1 MLRINQLAK
10 ELGIANQEVIE
21 AAEKRLGLQ
30 GKSHSS
36 NLTDDQADQIRRTFQ
51 GKQKGAPEAPPLA
64 VHKPS
69 AAVKVVKGGGAPAP
83 SHGSDSVEH
92 GESSAQP
99 EAPKPAP
106 AVLVKPA
113 VLIKKAEP
121 APEAPSAPSTPET
134 VKPAAPA
141 ATTPEPATVASQ
153 PEGQAAATTPGAAI
167 SQPAVPEA
175 APAATQET
183 FSRLKVSTTPAAAA
197 PRDEKPA
204 RYIQLPPPRLTGPG
218 VARPASQPQPGVPST
233 PSGPRPEVGARPIV
247 QRPGQAPAPSQVQR
261 SGMPQKEKAVLQ
273 MATNTSRGEVRHD
286 VPAPSSPSRRPYI
299 PPAIT
304 QLRPD
309 QGFTRIK
316 TSDTPAPAPRTQE
329 PARYIQLP
337 QSRPASTGGMSRPG
351 GPGAR
356 PSGPGGPSRGPGGPS
371 RPGMGGARPG
381 GPGRP
386 GMGGGR
392 PGGPGRGPTITNTGP
407 IDPNSQ
413 KGPGRISQGGGK
425 KKKGGF
431 VRTKEEEL
439 DLKLRQP
446 RSRAQQIAT
455 EYIEEEVG
463 IVMLSEGVTVKE
475 LAEKCSRPAKDVVA
489 KLLHRGIFAT
499 INQPLDT
506 EMAKEI
512 AREFGYL
519 ADIVS
524 FEEDVQIS
532 ADEAAEVVGEKL
544 PRSPVVTIMGH
555 VDHGKT
561 SLLDAIRKTKV
572 AAGEIGGITQQVGA
586 YHVDV
591 KDPNTGE
598 MRQVVF
604 LDTPGHEAFTKMRA
618 RCAKVTDIAILVVAA
633 DDGVMPQTVES
644 INHAKA
650 ADVPLV
656 IAINKIDKPGAN
668 PDKVQQGLLQ
678 HGVQTEA
685 YGGDVPAVQ
694 VSAKTKQGLDEL
706 LETLLLV
713 ADLKE
718 LKAVYD
724 CPAAGSIIEG
734 RLDRGRGPVATV
746 LVQQGALKAGD
757 IFVAGATMG
766 RVRAM
771 FNDLGQKVTAVGPSS
786 AVQIL
791 GFEEVP
797 SAGDNFQVVED
808 EAKART
814 IVSFR
819 QEKAK
824 QVAQLRQRVT
834 LENLFS
840 TIKDGQVKELH
851 LIIKGDTQ
859 GSVESLVGQLERL
872 STDKVRVR
880 ILHSAAGTV
889 TENDVLLAEAS
900 KATII
905 AYHTKA
911 ERKAEELAK
920 EEGVDL
926 RFHDIIYKVTEEI
939 EQAMVGLLDA
949 TDKETIHGQA
959 EVRQIFKVNK
969 VVIAGSFVTEGKVQR
984 GYKVR
989 VKRGEET
996 IFTGGLKNLK
1006 RFKEDV
1012 SEVKNGLD
1020 CGISLDGF
1028 DGLKEGDIL
1037 EFFSMEKVIATSLG

>member
-10 ELGIANQEVIE
+10 ELGVANQEVIE
-21 AAEKRLGLQ
+21 ACEKRLGLP

-36 NLTDDQADQIRRTFQ
+36 NLTDDQADQLRRGFQ
-51 GKQKGAPEAPPLA
+51 GKHKGDHEAPPLA
-64 VHKPS
+64 LHKPS
-69 AAVKVVKGGGAPAP
+69 AAVKVVKGPAPAARLEP
-83 SHGSDSVEH
+83 KAEPRP
-92 GESSAQP
+92 EPQP
-99 EAPKPAP
+99 EPAKPAP
-106 AVLVKPA
+106 AVLVKKAEPRPEPP
-113 VLIKKAEP
+113 AEP
-121 APEAPSAPSTPET
+121 APEVQPAPKAAEPPAAEMPAPEAPARVSAP
-134 VKPAAPA
+134 APA
-141 ATTPEPATVASQ
+141 EPV
-153 PEGQAAATTPGAAI
+153 
-167 SQPAVPEA
+167 
-175 APAATQET
+175 QET
-183 FSRLKVSTTPAAAA
+183 FSRLKVSTTAPAPA
-197 PRDEKPA
+197 PREDKPA
-204 RYIQLPPPRLTGPG
+204 RYIQLPPARPTGP
-218 VARPASQPQPGVPST
+218 AAQRPAQAPTQPQAPAG
-233 PSGPRPEVGARPIV
+233 GPRPEAGARPIV
-247 QRPGQAPAPSQVQR
+247 QRPGQSPSNVQR

-273 MATNTSRGEVRHD
+273 MATNTGRGEVRHEP
-286 VPAPSSPSRRPYI
+286 VPPATPARRPYI

-304 QLRPD
+304 EMRTD
-309 QGFTRIK
+309 QGFSRIK
-316 TSDTPAPAPRTQE
+316 TSDTPAPAPRSTE

-337 QSRPASTGGMSRPG
+337 QARPAPG
-351 GPGAR
+351 SR
-356 PSGPGGPSRGPGGPS
+356 PSGPGGRPGGPGGPGRGPGGPGG
-371 RPGMGGARPG
+371 RPSGPGGRPG
-381 GPGRP
+381 GPGGRP
-386 GMGGGR
+386 MGSR
-392 PGGPGRGPTITNTGP
+392 PGGPGRGPSIPASGP

-413 KGPGRISQGGGK
+413 KGPGRGAHVGGK
-425 KKKGGF
+425 KKKGGY
-431 VRTKEEEL
+431 VRSKEEEL

-446 RSRAQQIAT
+446 RSRAQQVAS
-455 EYIEEEVG
+455 EYIEEEIG

-475 LAEKCSRPAKDVVA
+475 LAEKCNRPAKDVVA

-506 EMAKEI
+506 EMAKDI
-512 AREFGYL
+512 AREFGFL
-519 ADIVS
+519 ADIVT
-524 FEEDVQIS
+524 FEEDVQIM
-532 ADEAAEVVGEKL
+532 ADESGEVQGEKR
-544 PRSPVVTIMGH
+544 PRPPVVTIMGH

-572 AAGEIGGITQQVGA
+572 AAGEAGGITQHVGA

-618 RCAKVTDIAILVVAA
+618 RGAKVTDIAILVVAA

-650 ADVPLV
+650 ADVPLIV
-656 IAINKIDKPGAN
+656 AVNKVDKPGAN

-678 HGVQTEA
+678 HSVQTEA
-685 YGGDVPAVQ
+685 YGGDVPAVL

-706 LETLLLV
+706 LETILLV

-718 LKAVYD
+718 LKAVFD

-746 LVQQGALKAGD
+746 LVQRGTLKAGD

-771 FNDLGQKVTAVGPSS
+771 FDDLGRKVTEVGPSS

-814 IVSFR
+814 IATFR

-824 QVAQLRQRVT
+824 QAAQQKQRAT
-834 LENLFS
+834 LETLFS
-840 TIKDGQVKELH
+840 TIKDGQVKELA
-851 LIIKGDTQ
+851 LIIKADTQ

-880 ILHSAAGTV
+880 IIHSAAGTV

-905 AYHTKA
+905 GFHTKA
-911 ERKAEELAK
+911 EKKTEELAR

-939 EQAMVGLLDA
+939 EQAMVGMLDA
-949 TDKETIHGQA
+949 TEKETVHGQA
-959 EVRQIFKVNK
+959 EVRQLFKIGRT
-969 VVIAGSFVTEGKVQR
+969 VIAGSFVTEGKVQKSF
-984 GYKVR
+984 KVR
-989 VKRGEET
+989 VKRGEAVLFE
-996 IFTGGLKNLK
+996 GGLKNLK

-1012 SEVKNGLD
+1012 TEVKNGLD
-1020 CGISLDGF
+1020 CGISLEGF
-1028 DGLKEGDIL
+1028 DELKEGDIL
-1037 EFFSMEKVIATSLG
+1037 EFFSKEKVIATSLS

>member
-10 ELGIANQEVIE
+10 ELGVANQEVLE
-21 AAEKRLGLQ
+21 ACEKRLGLQ

-36 NLTDDQADQIRRTFQ
+36 NLTDDQADQLRRTFQ
-51 GKQKGAPEAPPLA
+51 GKIKGAHEAPPLA
-64 VHKPS
+64 LHKPS
-69 AAVKVVKGGGAPAP
+69 TAVRVVKGSTPPASP
-83 SHGSDSVEH
+83 
-92 GESSAQP
+92 GESKAEVKAGPRP
-99 EAPKPAP
+99 EAPKPTP
-106 AVLVKPA
+106 AVLVK
-113 VLIKKAEP
+113 KAEP
-121 APEAPSAPSTPET
+121 KLEPEAPAEPVQEKKVTALEAPQTPSE
-134 VKPAAPA
+134 PAAPKPPVIEHPTA
-141 ATTPEPATVASQ
+141 VAPVKALTPAPPEP
-153 PEGQAAATTPGAAI
+153 
-167 SQPAVPEA
+167 
-175 APAATQET
+175 TQEA
-183 FSRLKVSTTPAAAA
+183 FSRLKVATASPAPAS
-197 PRDEKPA
+197 REDKPA
-204 RYIQLPPPRLTGPG
+204 RYIQLPPARPSSPAPQRPAETSGPG
-218 VARPASQPQPGVPST
+218 PGPNPT
-233 PSGPRPEVGARPIV
+233 AASGPRPEAGARPIV
-247 QRPGQAPAPSQVQR
+247 QRPGQSPSHVQR

-273 MATNTSRGEVRHD
+273 MATNTGRGEVRHE
-286 VPAPSSPSRRPYI
+286 PSASTSPNRRPYI

-304 QLRPD
+304 EMRTD
-309 QGFTRIK
+309 QGFSRIK
-316 TSDTPAPAPRTQE
+316 TSDAPVPAPRSHE

-337 QSRPASTGGMSRPG
+337 QARPPG
-351 GPGAR
+351 GAR
-356 PSGPGGPSRGPGGPS
+356 PSGPGGRPGGPGGLS
-371 RPGMGGARPG
+371 GRPGGPGTRPGGPGGRPG

-386 GMGGGR
+386 GMGSR
-392 PGGPGRGPTITNTGP
+392 PGGPGRGPSIPATGP

-413 KGPGRISQGGGK
+413 KGPGRGLHQGGK
-425 KKKGGF
+425 KKKGGY
-431 VRTKEEEL
+431 VRSKEEEL

-446 RSRAQQIAT
+446 RSRAQQVAT
-455 EYIEEEVG
+455 EYIEDEIG

-506 EMAKEI
+506 EMAKDI
-512 AREFGYL
+512 AREFGFL
-519 ADIVS
+519 ADIVT
-524 FEEDVQIS
+524 FEEDVQIM
-532 ADEAAEVVGEKL
+532 ADESGEVQGEKL
-544 PRSPVVTIMGH
+544 PRPPVVTIMGH

-572 AAGEIGGITQQVGA
+572 AAGEAGGITQHVGA

-618 RCAKVTDIAILVVAA
+618 RGAKVTDIAILVVAA

-650 ADVPLV
+650 ADVPLLV
-656 IAINKIDKPGAN
+656 AINKIDKPGAN

-678 HGVQTEA
+678 HSVQTEA
-685 YGGDVPAVQ
+685 YGGDVPAVL
-694 VSAKTKQGLDEL
+694 VSAKTQQGLNEL
-706 LETLLLV
+706 LETILLV
-713 ADLKE
+713 ADMKE

-746 LVQQGALKAGD
+746 LVQRGTLKAGD

-771 FNDLGQKVTAVGPSS
+771 FDDLGRKVTEAGPSS

-791 GFEEVP
+791 GFEDVP

-808 EAKART
+808 EGKART
-814 IVSFR
+814 ITTFR
-819 QEKAK
+819 QEKARQTAHLK
-824 QVAQLRQRVT
+824 QRVT

-840 TIKDGQVKELH
+840 TIKDGQIKELP
-851 LIIKGDTQ
+851 LIIKADTQ

-880 ILHSAAGTV
+880 IIHSAAGTV

-905 AYHTKA
+905 GFHTKA
-911 ERKAEELAK
+911 EKKTEELAR

-939 EQAMVGLLDA
+939 EQAMVGMLDA
-949 TDKETIHGQA
+949 TEKETVHGQA
-959 EVRQIFKVNK
+959 EVRQLFKIGRT
-969 VVIAGSFVTEGKVQR
+969 VIAGSFVTDGKVQKTF
-984 GYKVR
+984 KVR
-989 VKRGEET
+989 VKRGEEVL
-996 IFTGGLKNLK
+996 FEGALKSLK

-1020 CGISLDGF
+1020 CGIALEGF
-1028 DGLKEGDIL
+1028 DELREGDVL
-1037 EFFSMEKVIATSLG
+1037 EFFSKEKVIATSLS

>member
-36 NLTDDQADQIRRTFQ
+36 NLTDDQADQLRRSLQ
-51 GKQKGAPEAPPLA
+51 GKHKGEEEAAPLA
-64 VHKPS
+64 LHKPS
-69 AAVKVVKGGGAPAP
+69 VAVKVVKG
-83 SHGSDSVEH
+83 SHARAEAKP
-92 GESSAQP
+92 EPEP
-99 EAPKPAP
+99 EAPKLAP
-106 AVLVKPA
+106 AVLVK
-113 VLIKKAEP
+113 KAEP
-121 APEAPSAPSTPET
+121 KPEPEAPIQTGSEAKAEEPPQPAAAA
-134 VKPAAPA
+134 VKAAPA
-141 ATTPEPATVASQ
+141 PR
-153 PEGQAAATTPGAAI
+153 
-167 SQPAVPEA
+167 EA
-175 APAATQET
+175 DPAPAES
-183 FSRLKVSTTPAAAA
+183 FSRLKVSTSTPAPA
-197 PRDEKPA
+197 PKDDKPA
-204 RYIQLPPPRLTGPG
+204 RYIQLPPARPSGSATRPGPG
-218 VARPASQPQPGVPST
+218 GSNPSQA
-233 PSGPRPEVGARPIV
+233 SGPRPEAGARPIV
-247 QRPGQAPAPSQVQR
+247 QRPGQSPSHVQR

-273 MATNTSRGEVRHD
+273 MATNTGRGEVRHE
-286 VPAPSSPSRRPYI
+286 PAPTSTPSRRPYI

-304 QLRPD
+304 EMRPE
-309 QGFTRIK
+309 QGFSHIK
-316 TSDTPAPAPRTQE
+316 TSDTPPPAPRPQT

-337 QSRPASTGGMSRPG
+337 QTRPAGGSRPAPGARPG

-356 PSGPGGPSRGPGGPS
+356 PGGPGS
-371 RPGMGGARPG
+371 RPG
-381 GPGRP
+381 GPGGRP
-386 GMGGGR
+386 SGPGGRPMGGR
-392 PGGPGRGPTITNTGP
+392 PGGPGRGPSIPASGP

-413 KGPGRISQGGGK
+413 KGPGRGAHVGGK
-425 KKKGGF
+425 KKKGGY
-431 VRTKEEEL
+431 VRSKEEEL

-446 RSRAQQIAT
+446 RSRAQQVAS
-455 EYIEEEVG
+455 EYIEEEIG

-475 LAEKCSRPAKDVVA
+475 LAEKCNRPAKDVVA
-489 KLLHRGIFAT
+489 KLLHRGLFAT

-512 AREFGYL
+512 AREFGFL
-519 ADIVS
+519 ADIVT
-524 FEEDVQIS
+524 FEEDVQIA
-532 ADEAAEVVGEKL
+532 ADESGDVQGEKL
-544 PRSPVVTIMGH
+544 PRPPVVTIMGH

-572 AAGEIGGITQQVGA
+572 AAGEAGGITQHVGA

-591 KDPNTGE
+591 KDRNTGE
-598 MRQVVF
+598 LRQVVF

-618 RCAKVTDIAILVVAA
+618 RGAKVTDIAILVVAA

-656 IAINKIDKPGAN
+656 VAINKVDKPGAN

-678 HGVQTEA
+678 HSVQTEA
-685 YGGDVPAVQ
+685 YGGDVPAVL
-694 VSAKTKQGLDEL
+694 VSAKTQQGLDEL
-706 LETLLLV
+706 LETILLV

-746 LVQQGALKAGD
+746 LVQRGTLKAGD

-771 FNDLGQKVTAVGPSS
+771 FDDLGHKVTEVGPSS

-808 EAKART
+808 EGKART

-824 QVAQLRQRVT
+824 QAAHLKQRAT
-834 LENLFS
+834 LETLFS
-840 TIKDGQVKELH
+840 TIKDGQVKELA
-851 LIIKGDTQ
+851 LIIKADTQ

-880 ILHSAAGTV
+880 IIHSAAGTV

-905 AYHTKA
+905 GFHTKA
-911 ERKAEELAK
+911 EKKTEELAR

-939 EQAMVGLLDA
+939 EQAMVGMLDA
-949 TDKETIHGQA
+949 TDKETVHGQA
-959 EVRQIFKVNK
+959 EVRQLFKINK
-969 VVIAGSFVTEGKVQR
+969 AVIAGCFVTEGKVQKA
-984 GYKVR
+984 YKVR
-989 VKRGEET
+989 VKRGEES
-996 IFTGGLKNLK
+996 IFEGTLKSLK
-1006 RFKEDV
+1006 RFKDDV
-1012 SEVKNGLD
+1012 AEVKNGLD
-1020 CGISLDGF
+1020 CGIAIENF
-1028 DGLKEGDIL
+1028 DELKEGDVL
-1037 EFFSMEKVIATSLG
+1037 EFFTKEKVIATSLG

>member
-10 ELGIANQEVIE
+10 ELGVANQEVIE
-21 AAEKRLGLQ
+21 ACEKRLGLQ

-36 NLTDDQADQIRRTFQ
+36 NLTDDQADQLRRGFQ
-51 GKQKGAPEAPPLA
+51 GKHKGESDAPPLA
-64 VHKPS
+64 LHKPS
-69 AAVKVVKGGGAPAP
+69 AAVKVVKAAEPRP
-83 SHGSDSVEH
+83 EP
-92 GESSAQP
+92 QP
-99 EAPKPAP
+99 EAPKAAP
-106 AVLVKPA
+106 AVLVK
-113 VLIKKAEP
+113 KAEP
-121 APEAPSAPSTPET
+121 RPEPPAEGEA
-134 VKPAAPA
+134 PAAPA
-141 ATTPEPATVASQ
+141 PAPQPAPQAKAAEPAGGAAEPATPV
-153 PEGQAAATTPGAAI
+153 
-167 SQPAVPEA
+167 QPAVA
-175 APAATQET
+175 APVAEAPQET
-183 FSRLKVSTTPAAAA
+183 FSRLKVSSGTAPA
-197 PRDEKPA
+197 PREDKPA
-204 RYIQLPPPRLTGPG
+204 RYIQLPP
-218 VARPASQPQPGVPST
+218 ARPAGGAPRPAQPSG
-233 PSGPRPEVGARPIV
+233 SGPRPEAGARPIV
-247 QRPGQAPAPSQVQR
+247 QRPGQAPVPTNVQR

-273 MATNTSRGEVRHD
+273 MATNTGRGEVRHD
-286 VPAPSSPSRRPYI
+286 IPAPVTPSRRPYI

-304 QLRPD
+304 EMRPD
-309 QGFTRIK
+309 QGYSRIK
-316 TSDTPAPAPRTQE
+316 TSDTPAPAPRSTE

-337 QSRPASTGGMSRPG
+337 QARPAPGSRPSGPGSRPSGPGSRPG
-351 GPGAR
+351 GPG
-356 PSGPGGPSRGPGGPS
+356 
-371 RPGMGGARPG
+371 MGSRPG

-386 GMGGGR
+386 GMGSRPGGPGGR
-392 PGGPGRGPTITNTGP
+392 PGGPGRGPSIPASGP

-413 KGPGRISQGGGK
+413 KGPGRGAHVGGK
-425 KKKGGF
+425 KKKGGY
-431 VRTKEEEL
+431 VRSKEEEL

-446 RSRAQQIAT
+446 RSRAQQVAS
-455 EYIEEEVG
+455 EYIEEEIG

-475 LAEKCSRPAKDVVA
+475 LAEKCNRPAKDVVA

-506 EMAKEI
+506 EMAKDI
-512 AREFGYL
+512 AREFGFL
-519 ADIVS
+519 ADIVT
-524 FEEDVQIS
+524 FEEDVQIA
-532 ADEAAEVVGEKL
+532 ADESGEVVGEKR
-544 PRSPVVTIMGH
+544 PRPPVVTIMGH

-572 AAGEIGGITQQVGA
+572 AAGEAGGITQHVGA
-586 YHVDV
+586 YHVEV

-598 MRQVVF
+598 MRKVVF

-618 RCAKVTDIAILVVAA
+618 RGAKVTDIAVLVVAA

-656 IAINKIDKPGAN
+656 IAVNKIDKPGAN

-678 HGVQTEA
+678 YSVQTEA
-685 YGGDVPAVQ
+685 YGGDVPAVL
-694 VSAKTKQGLDEL
+694 VSAKTRQGLDEL

-713 ADLKE
+713 ADMKE

-746 LVQQGALKAGD
+746 LVQRGTLRAGD

-771 FNDLGQKVTAVGPSS
+771 FDYLGQRVTEVGPSS

-808 EAKART
+808 EPKART

-824 QVAQLRQRVT
+824 LAAQQKQRAT
-834 LENLFS
+834 LETLFS
-840 TIKDGQVKELH
+840 TLKDGQVKELA
-851 LIIKGDTQ
+851 LIIKADTQ

-880 ILHSAAGTV
+880 IIHSAAGTV

-905 AYHTKA
+905 GFHTKA
-911 ERKAEELAK
+911 EKKTEELAR

-939 EQAMVGLLDA
+939 EQAMVGMLDA

-959 EVRQIFKVNK
+959 EIRQLFKIGK
-969 VVIAGSFVTEGKVQR
+969 TVIAGSFVTEGKVQKAN
-984 GYKVR
+984 KVR
-989 VKRGEET
+989 VKRGEEVL
-996 IFTGGLKNLK
+996 FEGGLKNLK

-1012 SEVKNGLD
+1012 TEVKNGLD

-1028 DGLKEGDIL
+1028 DELKEGDIL
-1037 EFFSMEKVIATSLG
+1037 EFYSREKVIATSLS

>member
-1 MLRINQLAK
+1 MSYC
-10 ELGIANQEVIE
+10 GS
-21 AAEKRLGLQ
+21 LQ
-30 GKSHSS
+30 G
-36 NLTDDQADQIRRTFQ
+36 RP
-51 GKQKGAPEAPPLA
+51 KGAAEAPPLA
-64 VHKPS
+64 LHKPS
-69 AAVKVVKGGGAPAP
+69 AAVRVVKGP
-83 SHGSDSVEH
+83 S
-92 GESSAQP
+92 P
-99 EAPKPAP
+99 PPKPEPEPVRLAP
-106 AVLVKPA
+106 AVLVK
-113 VLIKKAEP
+113 KAEP
-121 APEAPSAPSTPET
+121 KPEPQPEPVAAPTPVAAPPAPAPQAEAPAA
-134 VKPAAPA
+134 AAPA
-141 ATTPEPATVASQ
+141 AP
-153 PEGQAAATTPGAAI
+153 QAA
-167 SQPAVPEA
+167 SPAP
-175 APAATQET
+175 APAAAPEPPAEAPRET
-183 FSRLKVSTTPAAAA
+183 FSRLKISTTAPAPA
-197 PRDEKPA
+197 PKAQEPA
-204 RYIQLPPPRLTGPG
+204 RYIQLPPPR
-218 VARPASQPQPGVPST
+218 QPGSAPAAPAAS
-233 PSGPRPEVGARPIV
+233 PSGPRPEAGARPIV
-247 QRPGQAPAPSQVQR
+247 QRPGQAAGQVQR
-261 SGMPQKEKAVLQ
+261 SGMPPKEKAVLQ
-273 MATNTSRGEVRHD
+273 MATNTGRGEVRHE
-286 VPAPSSPSRRPYI
+286 PLPQANPSRRPYI

-304 QLRPD
+304 EMRTD
-309 QGFTRIK
+309 QGYSRIK
-316 TSDTPAPAPRTQE
+316 MSDTPAPAPRTQE

-337 QSRPASTGGMSRPG
+337 QQRPVG
-351 GPGAR
+351 GAR
-356 PSGPGGPSRGPGGPS
+356 PSGPGGPSRPGMGSPRPGGPGGPSRGPGGPS
-371 RPGMGGARPG
+371 RPGMGGPRPG
-381 GPGRP
+381 GPGGRP
-386 GMGGGR
+386 GMGGR
-392 PGGPGRGPTITNTGP
+392 PGGPGRGPSLPPAGP

-413 KGPGRISQGGGK
+413 KGPGRGAHQGGK
-425 KKKGGF
+425 KKKGGY
-431 VRTKEEEL
+431 VRSKEEEL

-446 RSRAQQIAT
+446 RSRAQQVAG
-455 EYIEEEVG
+455 EYIEEEIG

-512 AREFGYL
+512 AREFGFL
-519 ADIVS
+519 ADIVT
-524 FEEDVQIS
+524 FEEDVQIT
-532 ADEAAEVVGEKL
+532 ADEAGEVQGEKL
-544 PRSPVVTIMGH
+544 PRPPVVTIMGH

-572 AAGEIGGITQQVGA
+572 AAGEAGGITQHVGA

-591 KDPNTGE
+591 KDPNTGL

-618 RCAKVTDIAILVVAA
+618 RGAKVTDIAILVVAA

-656 IAINKIDKPGAN
+656 IAVNKIDKPGAN

-678 HGVQTEA
+678 HSVQTEA
-685 YGGDVPAVQ
+685 YGGDVPAVL
-694 VSAKTKQGLDEL
+694 VSAKTKEGLDEL
-706 LETLLLV
+706 LETILLV

-746 LVQQGALKAGD
+746 LVQRGTLKAGD

-771 FNDLGQKVTAVGPSS
+771 FDDLGRKVTEVGPSS

-808 EAKART
+808 EPKART

-824 QVAQLRQRVT
+824 QAAQQKQRAT
-834 LENLFS
+834 LETLFS
-840 TIKDGQVKELH
+840 TLKDGQVKELA
-851 LIIKGDTQ
+851 LIIKADTQ

-872 STDKVRVR
+872 STGKVRVR
-880 ILHSAAGTV
+880 IIHSAAGTV

-905 AYHTKA
+905 GFHTKA
-911 ERKAEELAK
+911 EKKAQELAH

-949 TDKETIHGQA
+949 TDKETIHGLA
-959 EVRQIFKVNK
+959 EVRQLFKIGR
-969 VVIAGSFVTEGKVQR
+969 VVIAGSFVTEGKVQK
-984 GYKVR
+984 GFKVR
-989 VKRGEET
+989 VKRGEDTLFE
-996 IFTGGLKNLK
+996 GSLKSLK

-1012 SEVKNGLD
+1012 AEVKNGLD
-1020 CGISLDGF
+1020 CGIAIEGYDE
-1028 DGLKEGDIL
+1028 LKEGDLL
-1037 EFFSMEKVIATSLG
+1037 EFYSREKVIATTLS

>member
-10 ELGIANQEVIE
+10 ELGVANQEVIE
-21 AAEKRLGLQ
+21 ACEKRLNLP

-36 NLTDDQADQIRRTFQ
+36 NLTDDQAEQLRRSFH
-51 GKQKGAPEAPPLA
+51 GKHKGESDAPPLA
-64 VHKPS
+64 LHKAS
-69 AAVKVVKGGGAPAP
+69 ASVKVVKAPPAP
-83 SHGSDSVEH
+83 KPEP
-92 GESSAQP
+92 EPLP
-99 EAPKPAP
+99 EAPRPAP
-106 AVLVKPA
+106 AVLVK
-113 VLIKKAEP
+113 KAEP
-121 APEAPSAPSTPET
+121 KPEPEAAGAPTPEAPIET
-134 VKPAAPA
+134 KAAPA
-141 ATTPEPATVASQ
+141 TAEPVAS
-153 PEGQAAATTPGAAI
+153 P
-167 SQPAVPEA
+167 VPTA
-175 APAATQET
+175 PPAAEPQEA
-183 FSRLKVSTTPAAAA
+183 FSRLKLSPTTATPT
-197 PRDEKPA
+197 PRDDKPA
-204 RYIQLPPPRLTGPG
+204 RYIQLPPARPTGPAPQRPDPSAP
-218 VARPASQPQPGVPST
+218 VAGAAAGQGAASA
-233 PSGPRPEVGARPIV
+233 SGPRPEAGARPIV
-247 QRPGQAPAPSQVQR
+247 QRPGQAPSGQVQR

-273 MATNTSRGEVRHD
+273 MASNTGRGEVRHE
-286 VPAPSSPSRRPYI
+286 VPASIPGRRPYI

-304 QLRPD
+304 EMRTE
-309 QGFTRIK
+309 QGYTRIK
-316 TSDTPAPAPRTQE
+316 TSDAPAPPPRTNE

-337 QSRPASTGGMSRPG
+337 QARPAGGVSRPGPGGPGSRPSGPGSRPMGPGSRPG
-351 GPGAR
+351 GPGSR
-356 PSGPGGPSRGPGGPS
+356 PSGPGG
-371 RPGMGGARPG
+371 RPGMGS
-381 GPGRP
+381 
-386 GMGGGR
+386 R
-392 PGGPGRGPTITNTGP
+392 PGGPGRGPSIPATGP

-413 KGPGRISQGGGK
+413 KGPGRGAHVGGK
-425 KKKGGF
+425 KKKGGY
-431 VRTKEEEL
+431 VRSKEEEL

-446 RSRAQQIAT
+446 RSRAQQVAS
-455 EYIEEEVG
+455 EYIDEEIG

-475 LAEKCSRPAKDVVA
+475 LAEKCNRPAKDVVA

-512 AREFGYL
+512 AREFGFL
-519 ADIVS
+519 ADIVT
-524 FEEDVQIS
+524 FEEDVQIM
-532 ADEAAEVVGEKL
+532 ADESGEVVGEKL
-544 PRSPVVTIMGH
+544 PRPPVVTIMGH

-572 AAGEIGGITQQVGA
+572 AAGEAGGITQHVGA

-591 KDPNTGE
+591 KDPNTGL

-618 RCAKVTDIAILVVAA
+618 RGAKVTDIAILVVAA

-650 ADVPLV
+650 ADVPLLV
-656 IAINKIDKPGAN
+656 AINKIDKPGAN

-678 HGVQTEA
+678 HSVQTEA
-685 YGGDVPAVQ
+685 YGGDVPAVL
-694 VSAKTKQGLDEL
+694 VSAKTQQGLDEL
-706 LETLLLV
+706 LETILLV

-746 LVQQGALKAGD
+746 LVQRGTLHAGD

-771 FNDLGQKVTAVGPSS
+771 FDDLGRKVTEVGPSS

-814 IVSFR
+814 IATFR

-824 QVAQLRQRVT
+824 QAAHQKQRAT
-834 LENLFS
+834 LETLFS
-840 TIKDGQVKELH
+840 TIKDGQVKELA
-851 LIIKGDTQ
+851 LIIKADTQ

-880 ILHSAAGTV
+880 IIHSAAGTV

-905 AYHTKA
+905 GFHTKA
-911 ERKAEELAK
+911 EKKTEELAR

-926 RFHDIIYKVTEEI
+926 RFHDVIYKITEEI
-939 EQAMVGLLDA
+939 EQAMVGMLDA
-949 TDKETIHGQA
+949 TEKETVHGLA
-959 EVRQIFKVNK
+959 EVRQLFKIGRT
-969 VVIAGSFVTEGKVQR
+969 VIAGSFVTEGKVQKA
-984 GYKVR
+984 YKVR
-989 VKRGEET
+989 VKRGEAVLFE
-996 IFTGGLKNLK
+996 GGIKNLK

-1012 SEVKNGLD
+1012 TEVKNGLD
-1020 CGISLDGF
+1020 CGISLEGYDE
-1028 DGLKEGDIL
+1028 LKEGDLL
-1037 EFFSMEKVIATSLG
+1037 EFFSKEKVIATSLS

>member
-10 ELGIANQEVIE
+10 ELGVANQEVIE
-21 AAEKRLGLQ
+21 ACEKRLGLQ

-36 NLTDDQADQIRRTFQ
+36 NLTDDQAEQLRRSLQ
-51 GKQKGAPEAPPLA
+51 GKQKGEHEAPPLA
-64 VHKPS
+64 LHKPS
-69 AAVKVVKGGGAPAP
+69 AAVRIVKAPAEP
-83 SHGSDSVEH
+83 
-92 GESSAQP
+92 APQP
-99 EAPKPAP
+99 EPPRPAP
-106 AVLVKPA
+106 AVLVKKAEPRPE
-113 VLIKKAEP
+113 AEP
-121 APEAPSAPSTPET
+121 APAPRSEAS
-134 VKPAAPA
+134 
-141 ATTPEPATVASQ
+141 PEPR
-153 PEGQAAATTPGAAI
+153 PEVHVEVQAEPRPEPKVEAI
-167 SQPAVPEA
+167 QPAPEAAPEA
-175 APAATQET
+175 APAKPAAEPAPET
-183 FSRLKVSTTPAAAA
+183 FSRLKISSGTPAPA
-197 PRDEKPA
+197 PRDDKPA
-204 RYIQLPPPRLTGPG
+204 RYIQLPPARPTGQAGPRPAPSTGP
-218 VARPASQPQPGVPST
+218 SQ
-233 PSGPRPEVGARPIV
+233 PSGPRPEAGARPIV
-247 QRPGQAPAPSQVQR
+247 QRPGQNPSHVQR

-273 MATNTSRGEVRHD
+273 MATNTGRGEVRHEPLPP
-286 VPAPSSPSRRPYI
+286 VQPSRRPYI

-304 QLRPD
+304 EMRPE
-309 QGFTRIK
+309 QGFSRIK
-316 TSDTPAPAPRTQE
+316 TSDTPAPAPRSTE

-337 QSRPASTGGMSRPG
+337 QARPAPGSRPMGPGSRPMG
-351 GPGAR
+351 
-356 PSGPGGPSRGPGGPS
+356 GPGGPNRGPGGPS
-371 RPGMGGARPG
+371 RPGGPGSRPS

-386 GMGGGR
+386 GMGPR
-392 PGGPGRGPTITNTGP
+392 TGGPGRGPSIPATGP

-413 KGPGRISQGGGK
+413 KGPGRGAHVGGK
-425 KKKGGF
+425 KKKGGY
-431 VRTKEEEL
+431 VRSKEEEL

-446 RSRAQQIAT
+446 RSRAQQVAS
-455 EYIEEEVG
+455 EYIEDEIG

-489 KLLHRGIFAT
+489 KLLHRGIVAT

-512 AREFGYL
+512 AREFGFL
-519 ADIVS
+519 ADIVT
-524 FEEDVQIS
+524 FEEDVQIM
-532 ADEAAEVVGEKL
+532 ADEAGEIVGEKL
-544 PRSPVVTIMGH
+544 PRPPVVTIMGH

-572 AAGEIGGITQQVGA
+572 AAGEAGGITQHVGA

-591 KDPNTGE
+591 KDPNTGL

-618 RCAKVTDIAILVVAA
+618 RGAKVTDIAVLVVAA

-656 IAINKIDKPGAN
+656 IAINKIDKPGAA

-678 HGVQTEA
+678 YSVQTEA
-685 YGGDVPAVQ
+685 YGGDVPAVL

-713 ADLKE
+713 ADMKE

-746 LVQQGALKAGD
+746 LVQRGTLKAGD

-771 FNDLGQKVTAVGPSS
+771 FNDLGQKVAEVGPSS

-808 EAKART
+808 EPKARA
-814 IVSFR
+814 IVTFR

-824 QVAQLRQRVT
+824 QAAQQKQRAT
-834 LENLFS
+834 LETLFS
-840 TIKDGQVKELH
+840 TLKDGQVKELA

-880 ILHSAAGTV
+880 IIHSAAGTV

-905 AYHTKA
+905 GFHTKA
-911 ERKAEELAK
+911 EKKTEELAR

-939 EQAMVGLLDA
+939 EQAMVGMLDA
-949 TDKETIHGQA
+949 TEKETIHGLA
-959 EVRQIFKVNK
+959 EVRQLFKIGR

-984 GYKVR
+984 AYKVR
-989 VKRGEET
+989 VKRGEEVL
-996 IFTGGLKNLK
+996 FEGGLKNLK

-1020 CGISLDGF
+1020 CGISLDGY
-1028 DGLKEGDIL
+1028 DELKEGDLL
-1037 EFFSMEKVIATSLG
+1037 EFFTKEKVIATSLN

>member
-10 ELGIANQEVIE
+10 ELGVANQEVIE
-21 AAEKRLGLQ
+21 ACEKRLGLQ

-36 NLTDDQADQIRRTFQ
+36 NLTDDQADQLRRSFQ
-51 GKQKGAPEAPPLA
+51 GKSKGEAEAPPLA
-64 VHKPS
+64 LHKPS
-69 AAVKVVKGGGAPAP
+69 AAVRIVKGPLLP
-83 SHGSDSVEH
+83 SGPQAEAEIRS
-92 GESSAQP
+92 
-99 EAPKPAP
+99 EAPRPAP
-106 AVLVKPA
+106 AVLVKKPEPRLDAPTEAAAAPA
-113 VLIKKAEP
+113 SPSSEAP
-121 APEAPSAPSTPET
+121 AAPSAP
-134 VKPAAPA
+134 AAPA
-141 ATTPEPATVASQ
+141 KPVEP
-153 PEGQAAATTPGAAI
+153 P
-167 SQPAVPEA
+167 
-175 APAATQET
+175 QET
-183 FSRLKVSTTPAAAA
+183 FSRLKVSMGTPAPAA
-197 PRDEKPA
+197 REEKPA
-204 RYIQLPPPRLTGPG
+204 RYIQLPP
-218 VARPASQPQPGVPST
+218 ARPTGQSPRPPQAAAQ
-233 PSGPRPEVGARPIV
+233 GPRPEAGARPIV
-247 QRPGQAPAPSQVQR
+247 QRPGQSSVPTNVQR
-261 SGMPQKEKAVLQ
+261 SGMPQKEKAVLP
-273 MATNTSRGEVRHD
+273 MATNTGRGEVRHEPP
-286 VPAPSSPSRRPYI
+286 VPVSPARRPYI

-304 QLRPD
+304 EMRPD
-309 QGFTRIK
+309 QGFSRIK
-316 TSDTPAPAPRTQE
+316 TSDTPAPTPRPQE

-337 QSRPASTGGMSRPG
+337 QPRPAGGARPGGPGGRPGGGPGSRPG
-351 GPGAR
+351 GPG
-356 PSGPGGPSRGPGGPS
+356 RG
-371 RPGMGGARPG
+371 PG

-386 GMGGGR
+386 GMGSRPGGPGGR
-392 PGGPGRGPTITNTGP
+392 PGGPGRGPMLPSAGP

-413 KGPGRISQGGGK
+413 KGPGRGAHQGGK
-425 KKKGGF
+425 KKKGGY
-431 VRTKEEEL
+431 VRSKEEEL

-446 RSRAQQIAT
+446 RSRAQQVAS
-455 EYIEEEVG
+455 EYIEEEIG

-475 LAEKCSRPAKDVVA
+475 LAEKCNRPAKDVVA

-506 EMAKEI
+506 EMAKDI
-512 AREFGYL
+512 AREFGFL

-524 FEEDVQIS
+524 FEEDVQLTSDES
-532 ADEAAEVVGEKL
+532 ADVQGEKR
-544 PRSPVVTIMGH
+544 PRPPVVTIMGH

-572 AAGEIGGITQQVGA
+572 AAGEAGGITQHVGA

-618 RCAKVTDIAILVVAA
+618 RGAKVTDIAILVVAA

-656 IAINKIDKPGAN
+656 VAVNKIDKPGAN

-678 HGVQTEA
+678 HSVQTEA
-685 YGGDVPAVQ
+685 YGGDVPAVL
-694 VSAKTKQGLDEL
+694 VSAKTQQGLDEL

-746 LVQQGALKAGD
+746 LVQRGTLKAGD

-771 FNDLGQKVTAVGPSS
+771 FDDLGRKVTEVGPSS

-808 EAKART
+808 EGKART
-814 IVSFR
+814 IVTFR

-824 QVAQLRQRVT
+824 QAAHLKQRAT
-834 LENLFS
+834 LETLFS
-840 TIKDGQVKELH
+840 TLKDGQVKELP
-851 LIIKGDTQ
+851 LIIKADTQ

-872 STDKVRVR
+872 STEKVRVR
-880 ILHSAAGTV
+880 IIHSAAGTV
-889 TENDVLLAEAS
+889 TENDILLAEAS

-905 AYHTKA
+905 GFHTKA
-911 ERKAEELAK
+911 EKKTEELAR

-939 EQAMVGLLDA
+939 EQAMVGMLDA
-949 TDKETIHGQA
+949 TEKETVHGQA
-959 EVRQIFKVNK
+959 EVRQLFKIGRT
-969 VVIAGSFVTEGKVQR
+969 VIAGSFVTEGKVQKS
-984 GYKVR
+984 YKVR
-989 VKRGEET
+989 VKRGEEVL
-996 IFTGGLKNLK
+996 FEGGLKNLK

-1012 SEVKNGLD
+1012 TEVKNGLD

-1028 DGLKEGDIL
+1028 DDLKEGDVL
-1037 EFFSMEKVIATSLG
+1037 EFFSKEKVIATSLS

>member
-10 ELGIANQEVIE
+10 ELGVANQEVIE
-21 AAEKRLGLQ
+21 ACEKRLNLP

-36 NLTDDQADQIRRTFQ
+36 NLTDDQAEQLRRSFQ
-51 GKQKGAPEAPPLA
+51 GKHKGASDAPPLA
-64 VHKPS
+64 LHKAS
-69 AAVKVVKGGGAPAP
+69 ATVKVVKAPPVAK
-83 SHGSDSVEH
+83 
-92 GESSAQP
+92 P
-99 EAPKPAP
+99 EPEPLPEPPRPAP
-106 AVLVKPA
+106 AVLVK
-113 VLIKKAEP
+113 KAEP
-121 APEAPSAPSTPET
+121 KPEPSPEQAPAVAVTAGAPVAAKTEATPGESAASPTP
-134 VKPAAPA
+134 VVPAAP
-141 ATTPEPATVASQ
+141 EVQ
-153 PEGQAAATTPGAAI
+153 Q
-167 SQPAVPEA
+167 EA
-175 APAATQET
+175 
-183 FSRLKVSTTPAAAA
+183 FSRLKVSATPAAPVA
-197 PRDEKPA
+197 REDKPA
-204 RYIQLPPPRLTGPG
+204 RYIQLPPARPTGPAAQRTEPTTQG
-218 VARPASQPQPGVPST
+218 AGSA
-233 PSGPRPEVGARPIV
+233 SGPRPEAGARPIV
-247 QRPGQAPAPSQVQR
+247 QRPGQAPTTGSVQR

-273 MATNTSRGEVRHD
+273 MASNTGRGEVRHE
-286 VPAPSSPSRRPYI
+286 VPATMPGRRPYI

-304 QLRPD
+304 EMRTE
-309 QGFTRIK
+309 QGYTRIK
-316 TSDTPAPAPRTQE
+316 TSDAPAPPPRTNE

-337 QSRPASTGGMSRPG
+337 QARPAGGVSRPGPG
-351 GPGAR
+351 GPGSRPSGPGSRPMGPGSR
-356 PSGPGGPSRGPGGPS
+356 PSGPGG
-371 RPGMGGARPG
+371 RPG
-381 GPGRP
+381 GPGSRP
-386 GMGGGR
+386 MGSR
-392 PGGPGRGPTITNTGP
+392 PGGPGRGPSIPATGP

-413 KGPGRISQGGGK
+413 KGPGRGAHVGGK
-425 KKKGGF
+425 KKKGGY
-431 VRTKEEEL
+431 VRSKEEEL

-446 RSRAQQIAT
+446 RSRAQQVAS
-455 EYIEEEVG
+455 EYIDEEIG

-475 LAEKCSRPAKDVVA
+475 LAEKCNRPAKDVVA

-512 AREFGYL
+512 AREFGFL
-519 ADIVS
+519 ADIVT
-524 FEEDVQIS
+524 FEEDVQIM
-532 ADEAAEVVGEKL
+532 ADESGEVVGEKL
-544 PRSPVVTIMGH
+544 PRPPVVTIMGH

-572 AAGEIGGITQQVGA
+572 AAGEAGGITQHVGA

-591 KDPNTGE
+591 KDPNTGL

-618 RCAKVTDIAILVVAA
+618 RGAKVTDIAILVVAA

-656 IAINKIDKPGAN
+656 VAINKIDKPGAN

-678 HGVQTEA
+678 HSVQTEA
-685 YGGDVPAVQ
+685 YGGDVPAVL
-694 VSAKTKQGLDEL
+694 VSAKTQQGLDDL
-706 LETLLLV
+706 LETILLV
-713 ADLKE
+713 ADMKE

-746 LVQQGALKAGD
+746 LVQRGSLKAGD

-771 FNDLGQKVTAVGPSS
+771 FDDLGRKVTEVGPSS

-814 IVSFR
+814 IATFR

-824 QVAQLRQRVT
+824 QAAHQKQRAT
-834 LENLFS
+834 LETLFS
-840 TIKDGQVKELH
+840 TIKDGQVKELA
-851 LIIKGDTQ
+851 LIIKADTQ

-880 ILHSAAGTV
+880 IIHSAAGTV

-905 AYHTKA
+905 GFHTKA
-911 ERKAEELAK
+911 EKKTEELAR

-926 RFHDIIYKVTEEI
+926 RFHDIIYKITEEI
-939 EQAMVGLLDA
+939 EQAMVGMLDA
-949 TDKETIHGQA
+949 TEKETVHGEA
-959 EVRQIFKVNK
+959 EVRQLFKIGRT
-969 VVIAGSFVTEGKVQR
+969 VIAGSFVTEGKVQKA
-984 GYKVR
+984 YKVR
-989 VKRGEET
+989 VKRGEAVLFE
-996 IFTGGLKNLK
+996 GGIKNLK

-1012 SEVKNGLD
+1012 TEVKNGLD
-1020 CGISLDGF
+1020 CGISLEGYDE
-1028 DGLKEGDIL
+1028 LKEGDLL
-1037 EFFSMEKVIATSLG
+1037 EFFSKEKVIATSLS

>member
-10 ELGIANQEVIE
+10 ELGVANQEVIE
-21 AAEKRLGLQ
+21 AAEKRLGLP

-36 NLTDDQADQIRRTFQ
+36 NLTDDQADQLRRAFQ
-51 GKQKGAPEAPPLA
+51 GKHKGESEAPPLA
-64 VHKPS
+64 LHKPS
-69 AAVKVVKGGGAPAP
+69 AAVKVVKGPAP
-83 SHGSDSVEH
+83 VAAPRPEPKAEAPVEV
-92 GESSAQP
+92 
-99 EAPKPAP
+99 PKPAP
-106 AVLVKPA
+106 AVLVK
-113 VLIKKAEP
+113 KAEP
-121 APEAPSAPSTPET
+121 RPEPEPEPQAPVSAIPEAPAPQPKAAEPAIAPAQPPVAAT
-134 VKPAAPA
+134 PAAPA
-141 ATTPEPATVASQ
+141 AGAPTPAP
-153 PEGQAAATTPGAAI
+153 TP
-167 SQPAVPEA
+167 
-175 APAATQET
+175 APAPAEPLPET
-183 FSRLKVSTTPAAAA
+183 FSRLKVSTGAA
-197 PRDEKPA
+197 PAPREEKPA
-204 RYIQLPPPRLTGPG
+204 RYIQLPP
-218 VARPASQPQPGVPST
+218 ARPTGGSAPQRPAQPAGQAG
-233 PSGPRPEVGARPIV
+233 GPRPEAGARPIV
-247 QRPGQAPAPSQVQR
+247 QRPGQTPAPSNVQR

-273 MATNTSRGEVRHD
+273 MATNTGRGEVRHD
-286 VPAPSSPSRRPYI
+286 APAPATPHRRPYI

-304 QLRPD
+304 EMRSD
-309 QGFTRIK
+309 QGFSRIK
-316 TSDTPAPAPRTQE
+316 TSDTPPPAPRPQE

-337 QSRPASTGGMSRPG
+337 QPRPAG
-351 GPGAR
+351 GAR
-356 PSGPGGPSRGPGGPS
+356 PSGPGRPGGPG
-371 RPGMGGARPG
+371 RGPG

-386 GMGGGR
+386 GMGPRPGGPGRPGGPR
-392 PGGPGRGPTITNTGP
+392 PGGPGRGPSLPAAGP

-413 KGPGRISQGGGK
+413 KGPGRGAQKGG

-431 VRTKEEEL
+431 VRSKEEEL

-446 RSRAQQIAT
+446 RSRAQQVAT
-455 EYIEEEVG
+455 EYVEDEIG

-475 LAEKCSRPAKDVVA
+475 LAEKCNRPAKDVVA

-524 FEEDVQIS
+524 FEEDVQIA
-532 ADEAAEVVGEKL
+532 ADESGEVLGEKL
-544 PRSPVVTIMGH
+544 ARPPVVTIMGH

-572 AAGEIGGITQQVGA
+572 AAGEAGGITQHVGA
-586 YHVDV
+586 YHVAV

-598 MRQVVF
+598 KRKVVF

-618 RCAKVTDIAILVVAA
+618 RGAKVTDIAVLVVAA

-656 IAINKIDKPGAN
+656 VAINKIDKPGAN

-678 HGVQTEA
+678 YGVQTEA
-685 YGGDVPAVQ
+685 YGGDVPAVL
-694 VSAKTKQGLDEL
+694 VSAKTQQGLDEL

-746 LVQQGALKAGD
+746 LVQRGTLKAGD

-771 FNDLGQKVTAVGPSS
+771 FDYLGQRVTEAEPST

-808 EAKART
+808 EGKART

-824 QVAQLRQRVT
+824 QAAQLKQRAT
-834 LENLFS
+834 LETLFS
-840 TIKDGQVKELH
+840 TLKDGQVKELP
-851 LIIKGDTQ
+851 LIIKADTQ

-872 STDKVRVR
+872 STEKVRVR
-880 ILHSAAGTV
+880 IIHSAAGTV

-905 AYHTKA
+905 GFQTKA
-911 ERKAEELAK
+911 EKKTEELAH

-926 RFHDIIYKVTEEI
+926 RFHDIIYKVTEEV
-939 EQAMVGLLDA
+939 ERAMVGMLDA
-949 TDKETIHGQA
+949 TEKETIHGQA
-959 EVRQIFKVNK
+959 EVRQLFKIGK
-969 VVIAGSFVTEGKVQR
+969 AVIAGSFVTEGKVQKSN
-984 GYKVR
+984 KVR
-989 VKRGEET
+989 VKRGEEVL
-996 IFTGGLKNLK
+996 FEGGLKNLK

-1012 SEVKNGLD
+1012 TEVKNGLD

-1028 DGLKEGDIL
+1028 DELKEGDIL
-1037 EFFSMEKVIATSLG
+1037 EFFSKEKVIATSLT

>member
-10 ELGIANQEVIE
+10 ELGVANQEVIE
-21 AAEKRLGLQ
+21 ACEKRLGLQ

-36 NLTDDQADQIRRTFQ
+36 NLTDDQADQLRRGFQ
-51 GKQKGAPEAPPLA
+51 GKHKGEQEAPPLA
-64 VHKPS
+64 LHKPS
-69 AAVKVVKGGGAPAP
+69 AAVKVVKGPAVRFEP
-83 SHGSDSVEH
+83 K
-92 GESSAQP
+92 P
-99 EAPKPAP
+99 EPRPEPEPTRPAP
-106 AVLVKPA
+106 AVLVK
-113 VLIKKAEP
+113 KAEP
-121 APEAPSAPSTPET
+121 RPEPLESTPE
-134 VKPAAPA
+134 VKPAPTAAEPAAAEAPA
-141 ATTPEPATVASQ
+141 AE
-153 PEGQAAATTPGAAI
+153 
-167 SQPAVPEA
+167 
-175 APAATQET
+175 APAKVSAPAPAEPTQET
-183 FSRLKVSTTPAAAA
+183 FSRLKVSATAPAAA
-197 PRDEKPA
+197 PREDKPA
-204 RYIQLPPPRLTGPG
+204 RYIQLPPARPTGP
-218 VARPASQPQPGVPST
+218 AAQRPAQTPSATQPQT
-233 PSGPRPEVGARPIV
+233 PAGGPRPEAGARPIV
-247 QRPGQAPAPSQVQR
+247 QRPGQSPSNVQR

-273 MATNTSRGEVRHD
+273 MATNTGRGEVRHEP
-286 VPAPSSPSRRPYI
+286 VPPVTPARRPYI

-304 QLRPD
+304 EMRTD
-309 QGFTRIK
+309 QGYSRIK
-316 TSDTPAPAPRTQE
+316 TSDAPAPAPRSTE

-337 QSRPASTGGMSRPG
+337 QARPAPGSRPSGPGGRPGGPGGPGGSRGPGGPGSRPG

-356 PSGPGGPSRGPGGPS
+356 PGGPG
-371 RPGMGGARPG
+371 
-381 GPGRP
+381 GRP
-386 GMGGGR
+386 GMGPR
-392 PGGPGRGPTITNTGP
+392 TGGPGRGPSIPASGP

-413 KGPGRISQGGGK
+413 KGPGRGAHVGGK
-425 KKKGGF
+425 KKKGGY
-431 VRTKEEEL
+431 VRSKEEEL

-446 RSRAQQIAT
+446 RSRAQQVAS
-455 EYIEEEVG
+455 EYIEEEIG

-475 LAEKCSRPAKDVVA
+475 LAEKCNRPAKDVVA

-506 EMAKEI
+506 EMAKDI
-512 AREFGYL
+512 AREFGFL
-519 ADIVS
+519 ADIVT
-524 FEEDVQIS
+524 FEEDVQIM
-532 ADEAAEVVGEKL
+532 ADESGEVVGEKK
-544 PRSPVVTIMGH
+544 PRPPVVTIMGH

-572 AAGEIGGITQQVGA
+572 AAGEAGGITQHVGA

-618 RCAKVTDIAILVVAA
+618 RGAKVTDIAILVVAA

-650 ADVPLV
+650 ADVPLIV
-656 IAINKIDKPGAN
+656 AVNKVDKPGAN

-678 HGVQTEA
+678 HSVQTEA
-685 YGGDVPAVQ
+685 YGGDVPAVL

-706 LETLLLV
+706 LETILLV

-746 LVQQGALKAGD
+746 LVQRGTLKAGD

-771 FNDLGQKVTAVGPSS
+771 FDDLGKKVTEVGPSS

-814 IVSFR
+814 IATFR

-824 QVAQLRQRVT
+824 QAAQQKQRAT
-834 LENLFS
+834 LETLFS
-840 TIKDGQVKELH
+840 TIKDGQVKELA
-851 LIIKGDTQ
+851 LIIKADTQ

-880 ILHSAAGTV
+880 IIHSAAGTV

-905 AYHTKA
+905 GFHTKA
-911 ERKAEELAK
+911 EKKTEELAR

-939 EQAMVGLLDA
+939 EQAMVGMLDA
-949 TDKETIHGQA
+949 TEKETVHGQA
-959 EVRQIFKVNK
+959 EVRQLFKIGRT
-969 VVIAGSFVTEGKVQR
+969 VIAGSFVTEGKVQKSF
-984 GYKVR
+984 KVR
-989 VKRGEET
+989 VKRGEAVLFE
-996 IFTGGLKNLK
+996 GGLKNLK

-1012 SEVKNGLD
+1012 TEVKNGLD
-1020 CGISLDGF
+1020 CGISLEGYDE
-1028 DGLKEGDIL
+1028 LKEGDIL
-1037 EFFSMEKVIATSLG
+1037 EFFSKEKVIATTLS

>member
-10 ELGIANQEVIE
+10 ELGVANQEVIE
-21 AAEKRLGLQ
+21 ACEKRLGLQ

-36 NLTDDQADQIRRTFQ
+36 NLTDDQADQLRRGLQ
-51 GKQKGAPEAPPLA
+51 GKQKGESEAPPLA
-64 VHKPS
+64 LHKPS
-69 AAVKVVKGGGAPAP
+69 AAVRIVKAPHAPAKAEP
-83 SHGSDSVEH
+83 EP
-92 GESSAQP
+92 QP
-99 EAPKPAP
+99 EPPRPTP
-106 AVLVKPA
+106 AVLVKKAEPRPEVEAPRPEPSPEPVAAAPA
-113 VLIKKAEP
+113 PASRPEP
-121 APEAPSAPSTPET
+121 APEVRAE
-134 VKPAAPA
+134 APA
-141 ATTPEPATVASQ
+141 AAVETAPAKPTVAAPEP
-153 PEGQAAATTPGAAI
+153 
-167 SQPAVPEA
+167 
-175 APAATQET
+175 QET
-183 FSRLKVSTTPAAAA
+183 FSRLKVSSGTPAPA
-197 PRDEKPA
+197 PRDDKPA
-204 RYIQLPPPRLTGPG
+204 RYIQLPPARPTGPM
-218 VARPASQPQPGVPST
+218 APRPAQPPVAGTASAASA
-233 PSGPRPEVGARPIV
+233 SGPRPEAGARPIV
-247 QRPGQAPAPSQVQR
+247 QRPGQTPGNVQR

-273 MATNTSRGEVRHD
+273 MATNTGRGEVRHE
-286 VPAPSSPSRRPYI
+286 PLPPTNPTRRPYI

-304 QLRPD
+304 EMRTD
-309 QGFTRIK
+309 QGYSRIK
-316 TSDTPAPAPRTQE
+316 MSDTPAPTPRVQE

-337 QSRPASTGGMSRPG
+337 QARPVGGVRPQGPGGRPG
-351 GPGAR
+351 GPGGPSR
-356 PSGPGGPSRGPGGPS
+356 PGMGPSRPGMGPSRPGMGPNRGPGGPSRGPGGP
-371 RPGMGGARPG
+371 RPG
-381 GPGRP
+381 GA
-386 GMGGGR
+386 
-392 PGGPGRGPTITNTGP
+392 GRGPSLPAAGP

-413 KGPGRISQGGGK
+413 KGPGRGAHQSGK
-425 KKKGGF
+425 KKKGGY
-431 VRTKEEEL
+431 VRSKEEEL

-446 RSRAQQIAT
+446 RSRAQQVAG
-455 EYIEEEVG
+455 EYIEEEIG

-512 AREFGYL
+512 AREFGFL
-519 ADIVS
+519 ADIVT
-524 FEEDVQIS
+524 FEEDVQIM
-532 ADEAAEVVGEKL
+532 ADEAGEVQGEKL
-544 PRSPVVTIMGH
+544 PRPPVVTIMGH

-572 AAGEIGGITQQVGA
+572 AAGEAGGITQHVGA

-591 KDPNTGE
+591 KDPNTGL

-618 RCAKVTDIAILVVAA
+618 RGAKVTDIAVLVVAA

-656 IAINKIDKPGAN
+656 IAINKIDKPGSN

-678 HGVQTEA
+678 YSVQTEA
-685 YGGDVPAVQ
+685 FGGDVPAVL

-713 ADLKE
+713 ADMKE

-746 LVQQGALKAGD
+746 LVQRGTLRAGD

-771 FNDLGQKVTAVGPSS
+771 FDDLGRKVTEAGPSS

-797 SAGDNFQVVED
+797 SAGDNYQVVED
-808 EAKART
+808 EPKART
-814 IVSFR
+814 IVTFR

-824 QVAQLRQRVT
+824 QAAQQKQRAT
-834 LENLFS
+834 LETLFS
-840 TIKDGQVKELH
+840 TLKDGQVKELP
-851 LIIKGDTQ
+851 LIIKADTQ

-872 STDKVRVR
+872 STEKVRVR
-880 ILHSAAGTV
+880 IIHSAAGTV

-905 AYHTKA
+905 GFHTKA
-911 ERKAEELAK
+911 EKKTMELAR

-959 EVRQIFKVNK
+959 EVRQLFKIGR
-969 VVIAGSFVTEGKVQR
+969 VVIAGSFVTEGKVQKSN
-984 GYKVR
+984 KVR

-996 IFTGGLKNLK
+996 LFEGALKSLK

-1020 CGISLDGF
+1020 CGIAIEGYDE
-1028 DGLKEGDIL
+1028 LKEGDVL
-1037 EFFSMEKVIATSLG
+1037 EFYSREKVIATSLS

>member
-10 ELGIANQEVIE
+10 ELGVANQEVIE
-21 AAEKRLGLQ
+21 ACEKRLGLQ

-36 NLTDDQADQIRRTFQ
+36 NLTDDQADQLRRGFQ
-51 GKQKGAPEAPPLA
+51 GKHKGESDAPPLA
-64 VHKPS
+64 LHKPS
-69 AAVKVVKGGGAPAP
+69 AAVKVVKAAEPRP
-83 SHGSDSVEH
+83 EP
-92 GESSAQP
+92 QP
-99 EAPKPAP
+99 EAPKAAP
-106 AVLVKPA
+106 AVLVK
-113 VLIKKAEP
+113 KAEP
-121 APEAPSAPSTPET
+121 RPEPPAEGEA
-134 VKPAAPA
+134 PAAPA
-141 ATTPEPATVASQ
+141 PAPQPAPQAKAAEPAGGAAEPATPVQ
-153 PEGQAAATTPGAAI
+153 PAAAAPVA
-167 SQPAVPEA
+167 EA
-175 APAATQET
+175 PQET
-183 FSRLKVSTTPAAAA
+183 FSRLKVSSGTAPA
-197 PRDEKPA
+197 PREDKPA
-204 RYIQLPPPRLTGPG
+204 RYIQLPP
-218 VARPASQPQPGVPST
+218 ARPAGGAPRPAQPSG
-233 PSGPRPEVGARPIV
+233 SGPRPEAGARPIV
-247 QRPGQAPAPSQVQR
+247 QRPGQAPVPTNVQR

-273 MATNTSRGEVRHD
+273 MATNTGRGEVRHD
-286 VPAPSSPSRRPYI
+286 IPAPVTPSRRPYI

-304 QLRPD
+304 EMRPD
-309 QGFTRIK
+309 QGYSRIK
-316 TSDTPAPAPRTQE
+316 TSDTPAPAPRSTE

-337 QSRPASTGGMSRPG
+337 QARPAPGSRPSGPGSRPSGPGSRPG
-351 GPGAR
+351 GPG
-356 PSGPGGPSRGPGGPS
+356 
-371 RPGMGGARPG
+371 MGSRPG

-386 GMGGGR
+386 GMGSRPGGPGGR
-392 PGGPGRGPTITNTGP
+392 PGGPGRGPSIPASGP

-413 KGPGRISQGGGK
+413 KGPGRGAHVGGK
-425 KKKGGF
+425 KKKGGY
-431 VRTKEEEL
+431 VRSKEEEL

-446 RSRAQQIAT
+446 RSRAQQVAS
-455 EYIEEEVG
+455 EYIEEEIG

-475 LAEKCSRPAKDVVA
+475 LAEKCNRPAKDVVA

-506 EMAKEI
+506 EMAKDI
-512 AREFGYL
+512 AREFGFL
-519 ADIVS
+519 ADIVT
-524 FEEDVQIS
+524 FEEDVQIA
-532 ADEAAEVVGEKL
+532 ADESGEVVGEKR
-544 PRSPVVTIMGH
+544 PRPPVVTIMGH

-572 AAGEIGGITQQVGA
+572 AAGEAGGITQHVGA
-586 YHVDV
+586 YHVEV

-598 MRQVVF
+598 MRKVVF

-618 RCAKVTDIAILVVAA
+618 RGAKVTDIAVLVVAA

-656 IAINKIDKPGAN
+656 IAVNKIDKPGAN

-678 HGVQTEA
+678 YSVQTEA
-685 YGGDVPAVQ
+685 YGGDVPAVL
-694 VSAKTKQGLDEL
+694 VSAKTRQGLDEL

-713 ADLKE
+713 ADMKE

-746 LVQQGALKAGD
+746 LVQRGTLRAGD

-771 FNDLGQKVTAVGPSS
+771 FDYLGQRVTEVGPSS

-808 EAKART
+808 EPKART

-824 QVAQLRQRVT
+824 LAAQQKQRAT
-834 LENLFS
+834 LETLFS
-840 TIKDGQVKELH
+840 TLKDGQVKELA
-851 LIIKGDTQ
+851 LIIKADTQ

-880 ILHSAAGTV
+880 IIHSAAGTV

-905 AYHTKA
+905 GFHTKA
-911 ERKAEELAK
+911 EKKTEELAR

-939 EQAMVGLLDA
+939 EQAMVGMLDA

-959 EVRQIFKVNK
+959 EIRQLFKIGK
-969 VVIAGSFVTEGKVQR
+969 TVIAGSFVTEGKVQKAN
-984 GYKVR
+984 KVR
-989 VKRGEET
+989 VKRGEEVL
-996 IFTGGLKNLK
+996 FEGGLKNLK

-1012 SEVKNGLD
+1012 TEVKNGLD

-1028 DGLKEGDIL
+1028 DELKEGDIL
-1037 EFFSMEKVIATSLG
+1037 EFYSREKVIATSLS

>member
-21 AAEKRLGLQ
+21 ACEKRLGLQ

-36 NLTDDQADQIRRTFQ
+36 NLTDDQADKLRRAFH
-51 GKQKGAPEAPPLA
+51 GKHKDAAEAPSLA

-69 AAVKVVKGGGAPAP
+69 ASVKVVKGAGVSAP
-83 SHGSDSVEH
+83 SHPEVPEVP
-92 GESSAQP
+92 QP
-99 EAPKPAP
+99 EVAKPTL
-106 AVLVKPA
+106 VMLVKPA

-121 APEAPSAPSTPET
+121 
-134 VKPAAPA
+134 
-141 ATTPEPATVASQ
+141 Q
-153 PEGQAAATTPGAAI
+153 
-167 SQPAVPEA
+167 PEA
-175 APAATQET
+175 ASAAPSSGASAPVEPTAPVTPSDQIPGKSQAPTSMPQSQEATAPTTSTPSAATLGTPTPTQDT
-183 FSRLKVSTTPAAAA
+183 FSRLKVSTVPSAAAL
-197 PRDEKPA
+197 RDDKPA
-204 RYIQLPPPRLTGPG
+204 RYIQLPAPRPTGQAGP
-218 VARPASQPQPGVPST
+218 RPDPQPQGGVPGT
-233 PSGPRPEVGARPIV
+233 PSGPRPEAGARPIV
-247 QRPGQAPAPSQVQR
+247 QRPSQSSVPGQVQR

-273 MATNTSRGEVRHD
+273 MATNTGRGEVRHEQ
-286 VPAPSSPSRRPYI
+286 PLSISPSRRPYI

-304 QLRPD
+304 EMRTD

-316 TSDTPAPAPRTQE
+316 TSDAPAPAPRSNE

-337 QSRPASTGGMSRPG
+337 QARPAGGVRPSS
-351 GPGAR
+351 PGSR
-356 PSGPGGPSRGPGGPS
+356 PSGPV
-371 RPGMGGARPG
+371 RPGMGSRPSG
-381 GPGRP
+381 GPGRPSTGSRPSGPGRP
-386 GMGGGR
+386 GMGSR

-413 KGPGRISQGGGK
+413 KGPGRGIHQGG

-446 RSRAQQIAT
+446 RSRAQQVAT

-475 LAEKCSRPAKDVVA
+475 LADKCSRPAKDVVA

-524 FEEDVQIS
+524 FEEDVQIT
-532 ADEAAEVVGEKL
+532 ADESTEVTGEKL
-544 PRSPVVTIMGH
+544 PRPPVITIMGH

-572 AAGEIGGITQQVGA
+572 AAGEAGGITQQVGA

-618 RCAKVTDIAILVVAA
+618 RGAKVTDIAILVVAA

-650 ADVPLV
+650 ADVALV
-656 IAINKIDKPGAN
+656 VAINKIDKPGAN

-678 HGVQTEA
+678 HAVQTEA
-685 YGGDVPAVQ
+685 YGGDVPVVL

-713 ADLKE
+713 ADMKE

-746 LVQQGALKAGD
+746 LVQQGSLKAGD

-771 FNDLGQKVTAVGPSS
+771 FNDRGQKVTDAGPSS

-791 GFEEVP
+791 GFEDVP
-797 SAGDNFQVVED
+797 SSGDNFQVVED

-824 QVAQLRQRVT
+824 QAAQIRQRVT

-872 STDKVRVR
+872 STDRVRVR

-900 KATII
+900 KASII

-911 ERKAEELAK
+911 EKKAEELAK

-926 RFHDIIYKVTEEI
+926 RFHDVIYKVTEEI

-949 TDKETIHGQA
+949 TDKETIFGQA
-959 EVRQIFKVNK
+959 EIRQLFKIGK
-969 VVIAGSFVTEGKVQR
+969 TVIAGCFVTEGKVQR
-984 GYKVR
+984 AYKVR
-989 VKRGEET
+989 VKRGEE
-996 IFTGGLKNLK
+996 ILFTGGLKNLK

-1020 CGISLDGF
+1020 CGISLEGF

-1037 EFFSMEKVIATSLG
+1037 EFFSMEKVIATSLR

>member
-10 ELGIANQEVIE
+10 ELGVANQEVIE
-21 AAEKRLGLQ
+21 ACEKRLGLP

-36 NLTDDQADQIRRTFQ
+36 NLTDDQADQLRRGFQ
-51 GKQKGAPEAPPLA
+51 GKHKGDHEAPPLA
-64 VHKPS
+64 LHKPS
-69 AAVKVVKGGGAPAP
+69 AAVKVVKGPAP
-83 SHGSDSVEH
+83 SARLEPKA
-92 GESSAQP
+92 EPRPEPQP
-99 EAPKPAP
+99 EPAKPAP
-106 AVLVKPA
+106 AVLVK
-113 VLIKKAEP
+113 KAEP
-121 APEAPSAPSTPET
+121 RPELPAEPTPEVQPT
-134 VKPAAPA
+134 PKATEPAVAETPATETPTKVPVPAPA
-141 ATTPEPATVASQ
+141 EPA
-153 PEGQAAATTPGAAI
+153 
-167 SQPAVPEA
+167 
-175 APAATQET
+175 QET
-183 FSRLKVSTTPAAAA
+183 FSRLKVSAAA
-197 PRDEKPA
+197 PAPAPREEKPA
-204 RYIQLPPPRLTGPG
+204 RYIQLPPARPTGPS
-218 VARPASQPQPGVPST
+218 AQRPAQAPAATQPQSPAG
-233 PSGPRPEVGARPIV
+233 GPRPEAGARPIV
-247 QRPGQAPAPSQVQR
+247 QRPGQSPSNVQR

-273 MATNTSRGEVRHD
+273 MATNTGRGEVRHEP
-286 VPAPSSPSRRPYI
+286 VPPVTPARRPYI

-304 QLRPD
+304 EMRTD
-309 QGFTRIK
+309 QGFSRIK
-316 TSDTPAPAPRTQE
+316 TSDTPAPAPRSTE

-337 QSRPASTGGMSRPG
+337 QARPAPG
-351 GPGAR
+351 SR
-356 PSGPGGPSRGPGGPS
+356 PSGPGGRPGGPGGPGRGPGGPGG
-371 RPGMGGARPG
+371 RPSGPGGRPG
-381 GPGRP
+381 GPGGRP
-386 GMGGGR
+386 MGSR
-392 PGGPGRGPTITNTGP
+392 PGGPGRGPSIPASGP

-413 KGPGRISQGGGK
+413 KGPGRGAHVGGK
-425 KKKGGF
+425 KKKGGY
-431 VRTKEEEL
+431 VRSKEEEL

-446 RSRAQQIAT
+446 RSRAQQVAS
-455 EYIEEEVG
+455 EYIEEEIG

-475 LAEKCSRPAKDVVA
+475 LAEKCNRPAKDVVA

-506 EMAKEI
+506 EMAKDI
-512 AREFGYL
+512 AREFGFL
-519 ADIVS
+519 ADIVT
-524 FEEDVQIS
+524 FEEDVQIM
-532 ADEAAEVVGEKL
+532 ADESGEVQGEKR
-544 PRSPVVTIMGH
+544 PRPPVVTIMGH

-572 AAGEIGGITQQVGA
+572 AAGEAGGITQHVGA

-598 MRQVVF
+598 LRQVVF

-618 RCAKVTDIAILVVAA
+618 RGAKVTDIAILVVAA

-650 ADVPLV
+650 ADVPLIV
-656 IAINKIDKPGAN
+656 AVNKVDKPGAN

-678 HGVQTEA
+678 HSVQTEA
-685 YGGDVPAVQ
+685 YGGDVPAVL

-706 LETLLLV
+706 LETILLV

-746 LVQQGALKAGD
+746 LVQRGTLKAGD

-771 FNDLGQKVTAVGPSS
+771 FDDLGRKVTEVGPSS

-814 IVSFR
+814 IATFR

-824 QVAQLRQRVT
+824 QAAQQKQRAT
-834 LENLFS
+834 LETLFS
-840 TIKDGQVKELH
+840 TIKDGQVKELA
-851 LIIKGDTQ
+851 LIIKADTQ

-880 ILHSAAGTV
+880 IIHSAAGTV

-905 AYHTKA
+905 GFHTKA
-911 ERKAEELAK
+911 EKKTEELAR

-939 EQAMVGLLDA
+939 EQAMVGMLDA
-949 TDKETIHGQA
+949 TEKETIHGQA
-959 EVRQIFKVNK
+959 EVRQLFKIGRT
-969 VVIAGSFVTEGKVQR
+969 VIAGSFVTEGKVQKSF
-984 GYKVR
+984 KVR
-989 VKRGEET
+989 VKRGEAVLFE
-996 IFTGGLKNLK
+996 GALKNLK

-1012 SEVKNGLD
+1012 TEVKNGLD
-1020 CGISLDGF
+1020 CGISLEGF
-1028 DGLKEGDIL
+1028 DELKEGDIL
-1037 EFFSMEKVIATSLG
+1037 EFFSKEKVIATTLS

>member
-10 ELGIANQEVIE
+10 ELGVANQEVIE
-21 AAEKRLGLQ
+21 TCEKRLSLQ

-36 NLTDDQADQIRRTFQ
+36 NLTDDQADQIRRALQ
-51 GKQKGAPEAPPLA
+51 GRPKGAAEEPPLA
-64 VHKPS
+64 LHKPS
-69 AAVKVVKGGGAPAP
+69 AAVRVVKGP
-83 SHGSDSVEH
+83 S
-92 GESSAQP
+92 P
-99 EAPKPAP
+99 APKPEPEPVRLAP
-106 AVLVKPA
+106 AVLVK
-113 VLIKKAEP
+113 KAEP
-121 APEAPSAPSTPET
+121 RPEPQPEPAAVQAPAAAVPAPAPQAEAPAAPSAPAAPQAASPAP
-134 VKPAAPA
+134 VAAPA
-141 ATTPEPATVASQ
+141 PPA
-153 PEGQAAATTPGAAI
+153 
-167 SQPAVPEA
+167 EA
-175 APAATQET
+175 PRET
-183 FSRLKVSTTPAAAA
+183 FSRLKISTTAPAPA
-197 PRDEKPA
+197 PKAQEPA
-204 RYIQLPPPRLTGPG
+204 RYIQLPPVR
-218 VARPASQPQPGVPST
+218 QPGSAPAAPAAS
-233 PSGPRPEVGARPIV
+233 PSGPRPEAGARPMV
-247 QRPGQAPAPSQVQR
+247 QRPGQAAGQVQR
-261 SGMPQKEKAVLQ
+261 SGMPPKEKAVLQ
-273 MATNTSRGEVRHD
+273 MATNTGRGEVRHE
-286 VPAPSSPSRRPYI
+286 PLPQANPSRRPYI

-304 QLRPD
+304 EMRTD
-309 QGFTRIK
+309 QGYSRIK
-316 TSDTPAPAPRTQE
+316 MSDTPAPAPRTQE

-337 QSRPASTGGMSRPG
+337 QQRPVG
-351 GPGAR
+351 GAR
-356 PSGPGGPSRGPGGPS
+356 PSGPGGPSRPGMGSPRPGGPGGPSRGPGGPS
-371 RPGMGGARPG
+371 RPGMGGPRPG
-381 GPGRP
+381 GPGGRP
-386 GMGGGR
+386 GMGGR
-392 PGGPGRGPTITNTGP
+392 PGGPGRGPSLPPAGP

-413 KGPGRISQGGGK
+413 KGPGRGAHQGGK
-425 KKKGGF
+425 KKKGGY
-431 VRTKEEEL
+431 VRSKEEEL

-446 RSRAQQIAT
+446 RSRAQQVAG
-455 EYIEEEVG
+455 EYIEEEIG

-512 AREFGYL
+512 AREFGFL
-519 ADIVS
+519 ADIVT
-524 FEEDVQIS
+524 FEEDVQIT
-532 ADEAAEVVGEKL
+532 ADEAGEVQGEKL
-544 PRSPVVTIMGH
+544 PRPPVVTIMGH

-572 AAGEIGGITQQVGA
+572 AAGEAGGITQHVGA

-591 KDPNTGE
+591 KDPNTGQ

-618 RCAKVTDIAILVVAA
+618 RGAKVTDIAILVVAA

-656 IAINKIDKPGAN
+656 IAVNKIDKPGAN

-678 HGVQTEA
+678 HSVQTEA
-685 YGGDVPAVQ
+685 YGGDVPAVL
-694 VSAKTKQGLDEL
+694 VSAKTKEGLDEL
-706 LETLLLV
+706 LETILLV
-713 ADLKE
+713 ADMKE

-746 LVQQGALKAGD
+746 LVQRGTLKAGD

-771 FNDLGQKVTAVGPSS
+771 FDDLGRKVTEVGPSS

-808 EAKART
+808 EPKART

-824 QVAQLRQRVT
+824 QAAQQKQRAT
-834 LENLFS
+834 LETLFS
-840 TIKDGQVKELH
+840 TLKDGQVKELA
-851 LIIKGDTQ
+851 LIIKADTQ

-872 STDKVRVR
+872 STGKVRVR
-880 ILHSAAGTV
+880 IIHSAAGTV

-905 AYHTKA
+905 GFHTKA
-911 ERKAEELAK
+911 EKKAQELAH

-949 TDKETIHGQA
+949 TDKETIHGLA
-959 EVRQIFKVNK
+959 EVRQLFKIGR
-969 VVIAGSFVTEGKVQR
+969 VVIAGSFVTEGKVQK
-984 GYKVR
+984 GFKVR
-989 VKRGEET
+989 VKRGEDTLFE
-996 IFTGGLKNLK
+996 GSLKSLK

-1012 SEVKNGLD
+1012 AEVKNGLD
-1020 CGISLDGF
+1020 CGIAIEGYDE
-1028 DGLKEGDIL
+1028 LKEGDLL
-1037 EFFSMEKVIATSLG
+1037 EFYSREKVIATTLS